1 MSNEIQN
8 PNRVLNKEGLSY
20 LWTKIKSALSGKVD
34 KVNGKGL
41 STNDYDDTEKA
52 NLASA
57 YTHAVTNKGSSYA
70 SGLYKITTNSE
81 GHVTSAT
88 NVTKSD
94 ITSLGIADNSTM
106 TGATYST
113 DGTSGLVPTPEAGDE
128 LKYLCGDGTWKTVSV
143 AETIPIDADVT
154 QPDNDVSEPLGTG
167 IMFSDR
173 NGQIGGD
180 EVFVYPDGNVEALW
194 GVYNY
199 NISEHQYTGMGGIGV
214 GVSKTGDISWSV
226 TGENSF
232 RNAINAKG
240 LQTAVSD
247 PSASGDSI
255 TFIDTISQNT
265 NGEITVTKKTVQSA
279 STSQS
284 GVVTTG
290 TQSFAGAKTFTA
302 NTFVEKA
309 SGDIGFY
316 AKNTTSNLSVGLQVG
331 SNGTNHGVQ
340 SSGYVD
346 SNGTYHA
353 SNIWIVYR
361 NNAGNVILNGKA
373 DSADSV
379 EWANVANK
387 VNASTSSAGIVSI
400 GEQSFAGQKIFTS
413 NPLAKK
419 ASGET
424 GWYINRSDKGL
435 SLNLIINSTG
445 VNQGIYSTGYVDS
458 NGTYHADA
466 KYLICRNSNNSIFI
480 NGRADSAS
488 SVPWSGV
495 TDKVNASTS
504 AAGLMSTGDQTFAG
518 TKAFNGTLQ
527 AKGSLLIN
535 NSASNP
541 YATFRGSDLN
551 TSNAI
556 IYALSAETSD
566 QKYGQPYFS
575 FYEYSPTSDG
585 ASRTSYYERF
595 NLPAPAKGRTGNAT
609 HNILTT
615 KDAYQI
621 KTYSMSITVTA
632 SSTLSVTASQLGV
645 STPSGYS
652 PVGFV
657 GIATGNNNIYVYYQ
671 NVTITGSNNILQL
684 RNIASTDKSCTLTV
698 HILYLKSITT

>member
-34 KVNGKGL
+34 KVTGKGL
-41 STNDYDDTEKA
+41 STNDYDNTEKA

-57 YTHAVTNKGSSYA
+57 YTHAVTNKGIQA
-70 SGLYKITTNSE
+70 NLGLYKIETNSE
-81 GHVTSAT
+81 GHVTQI
-88 NVTKSD
+88 SD
-94 ITSLGIADNSTM
+94 I
-106 TGATYST
+106 
-113 DGTSGLVPTPEAGDE
+113 E
-128 LKYLCGDGTWKTVSV
+128 K
-143 AETIPIDADVT
+143 IDADIT
-154 QPDNDVSEPLGTG
+154 EADNDISEPVGTG
-167 IMFSDR
+167 VMFSDT
-173 NGQIGGD
+173 NGQIGGLG
-180 EVFVYPDGNVEALW
+180 VLMYPDGDVQSSW
-194 GVYNY
+194 GVQNY
-199 NISEHQYTGMGGIGV
+199 NISEGEYTGMGGMEV
-214 GVSKTGDISWSV
+214 TVDKTGNISWAV

-232 RNAINAKG
+232 RGAINAKG

-265 NGEITVTKKTVQSA
+265 NGEIAVTKKTVRSA

-290 TQSFAGAKTFTA
+290 TQSFAGTKTFTA
-302 NTFVEKA
+302 NTFVEKT

-331 SNGTNHGVQ
+331 SSGTNHGVQ

-346 SNGTYHA
+346 SNGIYHA

-361 NNAGNVILNGKA
+361 NNTGNVILNGKA

-379 EWANVANK
+379 EWSNVANK
-387 VNASTSSAGIVSI
+387 VNASTSSAGIVST

-445 VNQGIYSTGYVDS
+445 VNQGIYSTGYVDGD
-458 NGTYHADA
+458 GTYHADA
-466 KYLICRNSNNSIFI
+466 KYLICRNSNNSIYI

-495 TDKVNASTS
+495 TDKVNASAS
-504 AAGLMSTGDQTFAG
+504 AAGIVSTGAQTFAG
-518 TKAFNGTLQ
+518 AKTFNDGWVTRSI
-527 AKGSLLIN
+527 AVIK
-535 NSASNP
+535 NSATNP
-541 YATFRGSDLN
+541 YISFQGLDIGT
-551 TSNAI
+551 TNAL
-556 IYALSAETSD
+556 IYAMTAETSAG
-566 QKYGQPYFS
+566 KYGTPQFY
-575 FYEYSPTSDG
+575 FYEYSPSSDG
-585 ASRTSYYERF
+585 ASRTSYYDRYR
-595 NLPAPAKGRTGNAT
+595 LPAVASGKTANHT
-609 HNILTT
+609 YDILTT

-652 PVGFV
+652 PVGFT

-671 NVTITGSNNILQL
+671 NATITGSNNIIQL
-684 RNIASTDKSCTLTV
+684 RNIASTDKTCTLTV